1 MLVEKQA
8 GDTEGHKKLL
18 QIKGKRSRANHT
30 HNNDELGSGVQPGLM
45 FWAKDKRTGETRS
58 SSPVFYGSWHPFK
71 LIFYLLL
78 AKFIP
83 LVSL

>member
-30 HNNDELGSGVQPGLM
+30 HNNDELGSGV
-45 FWAKDKRTGETRS
+45 
-58 SSPVFYGSWHPFK
+58 
-71 LIFYLLL
+71 
-78 AKFIP
+78 
-83 LVSL
+83 